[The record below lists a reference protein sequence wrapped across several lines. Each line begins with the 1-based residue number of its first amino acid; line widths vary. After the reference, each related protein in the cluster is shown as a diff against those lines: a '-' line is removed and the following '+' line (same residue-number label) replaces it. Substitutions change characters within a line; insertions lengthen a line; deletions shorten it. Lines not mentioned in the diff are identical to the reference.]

1 MRQQLSE
8 NLRQLDTAGMSR
20 RQVLSLAAMAAAAFP
35 LASGCSGESDTIE
48 PLKEPPEND
57 MYPLA
62 QAKELYHSLEW
73 PKTDVPEPTK
83 PVTVTMAITAD
94 KNAEVRHQ
102 QFAYFF
108 REQHPNIQIKREVTS
123 FDDFLTK
130 YLTSAAGGSLPDVM
144 YCQYAWA
151 SNLIQKNILAPLDD
165 FIAKTPDFKLDD
177 FAPAAI
183 SYWIKD
189 GKHYA
194 VPSDS
199 APKLLFYN
207 KDIFDKAGMKYPD
220 ATWTWQK
227 LQETAVEL
235 TSGSGVNKIFG
246 YTPMPKMSADL
257 AATHLLAYGG
267 RFLNPDETAVL
278 IDEPGAHDALA
289 PWVDL
294 AVKNKA
300 VPSNAEMQALESA
313 DPFRRNHAA
322 MSVNGLWILSEMQTL
337 PKADR
342 FRWGL
347 THIPSGPQ
355 GRFSPLIGSS
365 FGITKR
371 AKNPEAA
378 WIVLN
383 AFMSAAGHRYFRV
396 TPPSRL
402 STFEQN
408 LADLKLPAQIVK
420 DSKAAVKMYGTS
432 DGVLRGPATT
442 KIRDAATVT
451 WDKVRAGTMPL
462 ADGLA
467 EIKATVGPILKEN
480 A

>member
-1 MRQQLSE
+1 
-8 NLRQLDTAGMSR
+8 MSR
-20 RQVLSLAAMAAAAFP
+20 RQVLGLAAMAAAAVP
-35 LASGCSGESDTIE
+35 LASGCSGDADSVE
-48 PLKEPPEND
+48 PLKAPPENE

-62 QAKELYHSLEW
+62 EAKELFHSLAW

-130 YLTSAAGGSLPDVM
+130 YLTAAAGGSLSDVM

-151 SNLIQKNILAPLDD
+151 ANLIKKNILAPLDD
-165 FIAKTPDFKLDD
+165 FIAKTPDFKVDD
-177 FAPAAI
+177 FAPEAI

-207 KDIFDKAGMKYPD
+207 KDIFDKAGVKYPD

-267 RFLNPDETAVL
+267 RFLNPDESAVT
-278 IDEPGAHDALA
+278 INEPGAHDALA
-289 PWVDL
+289 PWVEL
-294 AVKNKA
+294 AVKHKA
-300 VPSNAEMQALESA
+300 VPSNAEMQALAAA

-322 MSVNGLWILSEMQTL
+322 MSVNGLWILSQMQTL

-347 THIPSGPQ
+347 TDIPSGPQ
-355 GRFSPLIGSS
+355 GRFSPLVGSS

-371 AKNPEAA
+371 AKHPEAA

-408 LADLKLPAQIVK
+408 LADLKLPAQVVK
-420 DSKAAVKMYGTS
+420 DGKAAVKTYGTS

-442 KIRDAATVT
+442 KITDTATVT
-451 WDKVRAGTMPL
+451 WDKVRAGTMSL

-467 EIKATVGPILKEN
+467 EIQSTVGPILKEN